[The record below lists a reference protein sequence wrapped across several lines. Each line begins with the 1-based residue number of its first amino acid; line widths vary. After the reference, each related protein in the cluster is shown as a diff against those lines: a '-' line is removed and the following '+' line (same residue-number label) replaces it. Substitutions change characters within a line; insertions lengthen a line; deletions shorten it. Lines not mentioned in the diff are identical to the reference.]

1 MSNPLILLIGG
12 LAWTGLM
19 IFAHL
24 KQADSEDEGEL
35 ERINLGFQKATYFG
49 IGVLASVMGGL
60 MLIDQSGAIR

>member
-1 MSNPLILLIGG
+1 VSNPLILLIGG

-24 KQADSEDEGEL
+24 KQADSEDDGEL
-35 ERINLGFQKATYFG
+35 ERINLGFQKFIYIG

-60 MLIDQSGAIR
+60 LLINQSGVIR